1 MASLMHMLSTSCYAP
16 SAARLGIS
24 NCMNRVDGVGD
35 AQFLI
40 WIDFLTG
47 VNPIYFV
54 GDGSV
59 VRINFGRNP
68 DIKSVHLTDIRVGA
82 NSDVEITELKWLIHF
97 LSDIGESSR
106 VEEIKLDVHICDNT
120 VDWSLW
126 KGVDH
131 ILAETN
137 FLSLRKVDVEI
148 LDFTMGL
155 SDSNWF
161 RASCRGLAA
170 SLPLLQARGILGH
183 IY

>member
-1 MASLMHMLSTSCYAP
+1 
-16 SAARLGIS
+16 
-24 NCMNRVDGVGD
+24 MNRVDGVGD

-82 NSDVEITELKWLIHF
+82 NSDVEMTELKWLIHF

-106 VEEIKLDVHICDNT
+106 VEEIKLDVYILDNT
-120 VDWSLW
+120 VDWSPW
-126 KGVDH
+126 EGVDH
-131 ILAETN
+131 ILTGTN
-137 FLSLRKVDVEI
+137 FQSLRKVDVE
-148 LDFTMGL
+148 L
-155 SDSNWF
+155 SFWRIELFGGSNCF
-161 RASCRGLAA
+161 RASCGDLAA

-183 IY
+183 IN